1 MCRVQSVCV
10 CLCVGERSRS
20 MLLIFSVAK
29 CSVLC
34 LRCEICQHVC
44 VSVWTGT
51 TLPTLYQYHGSSL
64 HVLQL
69 HSRLCQLVWELYV
82 GAQIDGAS
90 WWRHAAWAFLKIC
103 IIFLMLKLL
112 LIFIVLLCMWMITKY
127 HRGINSFWK
136 KKKRGKI
143 SNQVY
148 LIVPICLSTLR
159 GLGLNKESLYVHG
172 FLHGMSMC
180 VCVCVWISTETSQ
193 RAWQFW
199 VKRAKLSSVTSLIDA
214 LQEICHCTVPTK
226 LLRREKM
233 EGSGC
238 DILDSW
244 AFKAVWLQKRE
255 KWGYKQRWDH
265 LKGEDDRID
274 R

>member
-1 MCRVQSVCV
+1 MCQSIAPHRFPIMCIYYWVFNTCMCRVQSVCV

-51 TLPTLYQYHGSSL
+51 TLPTLYQYHSSSL

-136 KKKRGKI
+136 KKKKRQDQQ
-143 SNQVY
+143 S
-148 LIVPICLSTLR
+148 
-159 GLGLNKESLYVHG
+159 GL
-172 FLHGMSMC
+172 
-180 VCVCVWISTETSQ
+180 
-193 RAWQFW
+193 
-199 VKRAKLSSVTSLIDA
+199 
-214 LQEICHCTVPTK
+214 
-226 LLRREKM
+226 
-233 EGSGC
+233 
-238 DILDSW
+238 LDCANMPEYITW
-244 AFKAVWLQKRE
+244 FR
-255 KWGYKQRWDH
+255 
-265 LKGEDDRID
+265 LK
-274 R
+274 